1 MILQSLTEGFLLG
14 LSTGLVCLA
23 TCGPI
28 YSPFLMQ
35 RQFNLLQSLIALF
48 KISAGRFITYILFGL
63 IAGLLGQQID
73 SINREWFTS
82 IAYILFSVILFVSAF
97 RTHRKE
103 QGCQLKKWGAFID
116 NPFMLGIVT
125 GINYCPA
132 FLIAITRA
140 VDLSGPLSGAMLF
153 FAFFFGTSI
162 YLLPLSL
169 FGVMGNKKILRTI
182 AVIASVLIGT
192 FFIFKALDSIIRRV
206 AVKNEIQREYDKGNV
221 IGLLDSTHAYLLSED
236 TSSFDVVRKVLSTHK
251 KGGISFA
258 SDTSQITRT
267 TCYLFVDSRWNRGN
281 YYGLQQKNRF
291 VLILPAPAQESGY
304 DATYGNSVVQFLDR
318 CYFKW
323 NREHGGFHSMPK
335 SRIITK
341 QVEKKLNRQK

>member
-1 MILQSLTEGFLLG
+1 MIVQSLTEGFLLG
-14 LSTGLVCLA
+14 ISTGLVCLA

-28 YSPFLMQ
+28 YSPYLMQ
-35 RQFNLLQSLIALF
+35 RQYNILQSLIALF
-48 KISAGRFITYILFGL
+48 KISAGRFIAYILFGI

-82 IAYILFSVILFVSAF
+82 IAYILFSVILFISAF
-97 RTHRKE
+97 RTHKKDR
-103 QGCQLKKWGAFID
+103 GCRLKKWGSFID
-116 NPFMLGIVT
+116 NPFLLGIVT

-153 FAFFFGTSI
+153 MAFFFGTSI

-182 AVIASVLIGT
+182 AVVASVLIGT
-192 FFIFKALDSIIRRV
+192 FFIFKALDSIIRRM
-206 AVKNEIQREYDKGNV
+206 ATQNEIQMEYQKGNV
-221 IGLLDSTHAYLLSED
+221 IGLLDSTEAYLLTED
-236 TSSFDVVRKVLSTHK
+236 TSAFITVKKVLDEHK
-251 KGGISFA
+251 KGMVSLI
-258 SDTSQITRT
+258 SDTSRIVSTP
-267 TCYLFVDSRWNRGN
+267 CYIFVDSKWQNGRYN
-281 YYGLQQKNRF
+281 GLQQKNRF
-291 VLILPAPAQESGY
+291 VLILPAPSQENGY
-304 DATYGNSVVQFLDR
+304 DTAYGNSLVGFLDR

-335 SRIITK
+335 SPLITK
-341 QVEKKLNRQK
+341 QVEKKLNKEP